1 MCRLLPLWRDA
12 LRAFDAQV
20 SVVIPLRNPLEVVA
34 SLERRHGFTPGKS
47 YLIWL
52 RHVLDALRDSA
63 GLARCVVRYEALLR
77 DWRPTMVQVA
87 KCLEVTWP
95 RSSAAVDTEIE
106 GLLSALDRHHLVDG
120 DEWLARPEIPDWV
133 KRTYREL
140 RALTAQGDGHA
151 SPSALQA
158 LGAEFDAAI
167 EALHPVLGEGK
178 DAAALAAV
186 RRDSD
191 AREVDRQ
198 RAWQTVAGYRIAI
211 TDLQAEHRTQLEE
224 LFRDG
229 QAREDDRQRAWQ
241 IVKEQQDAILA
252 LQAEHTTRLE
262 QVLREA
268 QTREALG
275 AAQALAAEREM
286 HRVRRSRSW
295 RVTEPLRAVMR
306 RVRAMRVRP

>member
-1 MCRLLPLWRDA
+1 
-12 LRAFDAQV
+12 
-20 SVVIPLRNPLEVVA
+20 
-34 SLERRHGFTPGKS
+34 
-47 YLIWL
+47 
-52 RHVLDALRDSA
+52 
-63 GLARCVVRYEALLR
+63 
-77 DWRPTMVQVA
+77 
-87 KCLEVTWP
+87 
-95 RSSAAVDTEIE
+95 
-106 GLLSALDRHHLVDG
+106 
-120 DEWLARPEIPDWV
+120 
-133 KRTYREL
+133 
-140 RALTAQGDGHA
+140 
-151 SPSALQA
+151 
-158 LGAEFDAAI
+158 
-167 EALHPVLGEGK
+167 
-178 DAAALAAV
+178 V

-252 LQAEHTTRLE
+252 LQAEHATRLE

-275 AAQALAAEREM
+275 AAKALAAEREM
-286 HRVRRSRSW
+286 DRVRRSRSW